1 MTLLVYFIFED
12 YIKDISFY
20 YKIDCG
26 FCIAIFFILMSFL
39 LMFCHDFI
47 IYMGCYIMIIRRS
60 YNDVYKYYTYY
71 LDVKENFWNLMGNSV
86 QEAWVELPLFGM
98 VDDSKELDINT
109 RQMVEDLKSANQFSD
124 IYIKTSKW
132 IHICKGSY
140 GNIEFINISPEL
152 DYEWSWT
159 V

>member
-1 MTLLVYFIFED
+1 
-12 YIKDISFY
+12 
-20 YKIDCG
+20 
-26 FCIAIFFILMSFL
+26 
-39 LMFCHDFI
+39 
-47 IYMGCYIMIIRRS
+47 MIIRRS

-71 LDVKENFWNLMGNSV
+71 LDVKEIFWNLMGDFV
-86 QEAWVELPLFGM
+86 QEAWVEIPLFGM

-109 RQMVEDLKSANQFSD
+109 RQIVEDLKNANQFSD